1 MAWKVETQ
9 TVISKFYQSPLFYSY
24 EESSRYVFHPINAFH
39 LLKRTLFI
47 SKWFPKLLKIMP
59 NLKMNFTLES
69 NDVMSA
75 YHGLVELQ
83 EYYNL
88 NTIDVAMGKVKDVLT
103 NKIYK
108 SKSKLSSSDIIKVAL
123 EAKEINYLHAYVEW
137 LKAALKQ
144 AINEDKDK
152 NIIREIKYVQYTTNF
167 RLMSN
172 YYIDS
177 VYTICVHHGHLGC
190 IYLKYP
196 L

>member
-1 MAWKVETQ
+1 
-9 TVISKFYQSPLFYSY
+9 
-24 EESSRYVFHPINAFH
+24 
-39 LLKRTLFI
+39 
-47 SKWFPKLLKIMP
+47 
-59 NLKMNFTLES
+59 MNFTLES

-152 NIIREIKYVQYTTNF
+152 NIIREIKYVQ
-167 RLMSN
+167 
-172 YYIDS
+172 
-177 VYTICVHHGHLGC
+177 LGN
-190 IYLKYP
+190 
-196 L
+196 

>member
-1 MAWKVETQ
+1 
-9 TVISKFYQSPLFYSY
+9 
-24 EESSRYVFHPINAFH
+24 
-39 LLKRTLFI
+39 
-47 SKWFPKLLKIMP
+47 
-59 NLKMNFTLES
+59 MNFTLES